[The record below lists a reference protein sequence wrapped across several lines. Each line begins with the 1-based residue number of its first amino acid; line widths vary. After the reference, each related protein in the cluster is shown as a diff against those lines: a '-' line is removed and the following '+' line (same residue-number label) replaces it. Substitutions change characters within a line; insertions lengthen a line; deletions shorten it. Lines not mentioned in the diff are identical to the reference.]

1 MAIRLPVIITQSESR
16 DQRAS
21 DIEESLVAELIMAD
35 GLDATLVGPLVRLLP
50 DSTDMLC
57 LKGFTHDLAL
67 LGWMP
72 IEQADAWWRANG
84 MTGVFV
90 PLQGAGAT
98 SASGKLT
105 NGAPQLGR
113 RIAYLQL
120 EYTSDPGC
128 ICDSLRARL
137 HDMRIKPIPIQ
148 LAMPKTGSPTGVVPL
163 PVVPS
168 SSATPAVKR
177 NQRTTVENTIV
188 ASATPSVGKASSQAA
203 DDDEW
208 PQLDRLV
215 DDLDALD
222 L

>member
-137 HDMRIKPIPIQ
+137 HDMRIKP
-148 LAMPKTGSPTGVVPL
+148 TGVVPL